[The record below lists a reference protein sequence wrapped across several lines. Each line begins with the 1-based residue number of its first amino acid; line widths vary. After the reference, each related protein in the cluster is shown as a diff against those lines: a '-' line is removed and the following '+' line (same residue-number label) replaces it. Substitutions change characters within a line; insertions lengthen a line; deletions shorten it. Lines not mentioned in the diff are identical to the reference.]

1 MKIDKKKE
9 FKKKLITCCSLLQVS
24 EPLKIIIDE
33 TFLNI
38 CIIHKIPLKDELT
51 KLINRQ
57 ILIMTTKCI
66 SNYTK
71 EINNEET
78 AYGIRKITHY
88 KCGHNENNIMNSV
101 NEYVKK
107 IKKENNYIFSPN
119 NFFENQIK
127 ATHNFDNL
135 YNDQIGATKTK
146 DNQQKEQTDEVNQ
159 EPDQVEDKEK
169 DNQVGSDQGEGD
181 QVENKD
187 GEEKEKDDDL
197 SDSMKCIIDLVKNNN
212 EKKFFIATNNMPLRS
227 YLRKVFL
234 VPILYVS
241 ESGVIKMEDI
251 SAKNMFKKKNVELK
265 KMKMLKWERDLKMAE
280 QRKNKESKINTK
292 KKKINKMHRNR

>member
-38 CIIHKIPLKDELT
+38 CITHKIPLKDELT

-88 KCGHNENNIMNSV
+88 KCGHNENNTINSA
-101 NEYVKK
+101 NEYIKK

-135 YNDQIGATKTK
+135 YNDQIGGTKTK
-146 DNQQKEQTDEVNQ
+146 DNQQDHQTDEQ
-159 EPDQVEDKEK
+159 RQVENKYGE
-169 DNQVGSDQGEGD
+169 DQGEDNKNEKD

-212 EKKFFIATNNMPLRS
+212 EKKFFIATNNMPLRA
-227 YLRKVFL
+227 YLRRVFL

-251 SAKNMFKKKNVELK
+251 SSKNMFKKKNVELK

-292 KKKINKMHRNR
+292 KKKINKMRRNR

>member
-88 KCGHNENNIMNSV
+88 KCGHNENNIKNSV

-135 YNDQIGATKTK
+135 YNDQIGGTKTK
-146 DNQQKEQTDEVNQ
+146 DSQPNEQTG
-159 EPDQVEDKEK
+159 EPNQVEEEEKEK
-169 DNQVGSDQGEGD
+169 DNHAENGQSEDDKVEKNEG
-181 QVENKD
+181 
-187 GEEKEKDDDL
+187 GEKEKDDDL

-212 EKKFFIATNNMPLRS
+212 EKKFFIATNNMPLRA

-280 QRKNKESKINTK
+280 QRKNKESKTNTK

>member
-88 KCGHNENNIMNSV
+88 KCGHNENNIKNSV

-135 YNDQIGATKTK
+135 YNDQIGGTKTK
-146 DNQQKEQTDEVNQ
+146 DSQPNQDTNQAEEEEKEKENHAENDHG
-159 EPDQVEDKEK
+159 EDKVEQ
-169 DNQVGSDQGEGD
+169 NEG
-181 QVENKD
+181 
-187 GEEKEKDDDL
+187 GEKEKDDDL

-212 EKKFFIATNNMPLRS
+212 EKKFFIATNNMPLRA

-251 SAKNMFKKKNVELK
+251 SSKNMFKKKNVELK

-280 QRKNKESKINTK
+280 QRKNKESKTNTK

>member
-9 FKKKLITCCSLLQVS
+9 FKKKLITCCSLLQAS

-38 CIIHKIPLKDELT
+38 CIIHKIPLKDELN

-57 ILIMTTKCI
+57 IVIMTTKCI

-71 EINNEET
+71 QTNNEET
-78 AYGIRKITHY
+78 AYGIRKISHY
-88 KCGHNENNIMNSV
+88 KCNHNENNIKNYL
-101 NEYVKK
+101 NEYIKQ
-107 IKKENNYIFSPN
+107 IKKENHHIFSPN
-119 NFFENQIK
+119 YFFENQIQ

-135 YNDQIGATKTK
+135 YNDQIGVTKTK
-146 DNQQKEQTDEVNQ
+146 DIHQNVKILDPNKDHQIEEN
-159 EPDQVEDKEK
+159 EK
-169 DNQVGSDQGEGD
+169 D
-181 QVENKD
+181 
-187 GEEKEKDDDL
+187 EEKGKDDGL

-212 EKKFFIATNNMPLRS
+212 EKKFFIATNNLPLRA
-227 YLRKVFL
+227 YLRKIFL

-251 SAKNMFKKKNVELK
+251 STKNMLKKKNVELK

-280 QRKNKESKINTK
+280 QRKNKDAAKINPQ
-292 KKKINKMHRNR
+292 KKKINKNKQNRKNKKNRH